1 LHKMIGVSGFKFPMN
16 GRRLLLRGSVGFTL
30 GAILGITLFSIVGLP
45 RILEPWSGSTSH
57 KTLLTF
63 SSYEDLRDFLNR
75 SANVTVFYYE
85 GVRGTAVPLVTFA
98 ATGAELATKTSPPEY
113 SRTNVQ
119 VEGVDEAD
127 FLKCDGEYI
136 YLATDKGL
144 IIVRAYPPENA
155 KVLSRIIFNGTV
167 VGLFINGD
175 SLVVFE
181 TEYGPLICRSENVSP
196 AKNESLGVI
205 ICPIIQE
212 PKTHVWIYNVEEREK
227 PILIREI
234 SVNGSYFT
242 SRMIGNYVYLIVSQ
256 PANIVN
262 GEVFLPVI
270 EYGDH
275 SEKVDAS
282 RIYYSNVSD
291 YYYSFT
297 TVLAVDVTNVK
308 APKSEVFLVGATSA
322 VYVSAD
328 NIYVTTPK
336 MLVLNEESS
345 SVSEKTEIHRIRIAD
360 GEIKYE
366 VSGVVPGRV
375 LNQFS
380 MDEYN
385 GYFRIATTTGQLGWG
400 PGEATSKNHVY
411 VLNMDLN
418 VTGRIEDIAPGE
430 SIYSARFMGERC
442 YLVTFK
448 KVDPFFVID
457 LSDPANPKILGKLKI
472 TGYSDYLHP
481 YDENHIIGIGKE
493 AVEAEE
499 GDFAWYQGVK
509 ISLFDVSDVENP
521 VEITPPF
528 VIGDRGTDS
537 PILWDHKAL
546 LFDKERNLLAI
557 PVLVAEINEKQ
568 YPGGVPPNAY
578 GDYVWQGVY
587 VFNVSAD
594 VLTLRGRITHLK
606 DAGDLLK
613 SGYYFDSSYEVKRSI
628 YIDDMLYTV
637 SDRKVKINNL
647 ANLEEIGEV
656 ELP

>member
-1 LHKMIGVSGFKFPMN
+1 LNKWFGANGFKFPMS
-16 GRRLLLRGSVGFTL
+16 GRRLLLRGSVGFML
-30 GAILGITLFSIVGLP
+30 GIVLGITLFSIVGLP
-45 RILEPWSGSTSH
+45 KILEPWSNLASRR
-57 KTLLTF
+57 TLLTF
-63 SSYEDLRDFLNR
+63 SSYEDLKDFLKR

-85 GVRGTAVPLVTFA
+85 GVRGTPVPLVTFA
-98 ATGAELATKTSPPEY
+98 ATGAELAKTVSPLEY

-127 FLKCDGEYI
+127 IIKCDGEYI
-136 YLATDKGL
+136 YLASEKGL
-144 IIVRAYPPENA
+144 IIVKAYPPENA
-155 KVLSRIIFNGTV
+155 TVLSRIGFDGTIL
-167 VGLFINGD
+167 GLFINGD
-175 SLVVFE
+175 RLVVFE
-181 TEYGPLICRSENVSP
+181 TEYGPLICRSENASP
-196 AKNESLGVI
+196 PKNGSLDII
-205 ICPIIQE
+205 ICPIFQE
-212 PKTHVWIYNVEEREK
+212 PETHVWIYNVEDREK
-227 PILIREI
+227 PFVMREI

-242 SRMIGNYVYLIVSQ
+242 SRMIGNYVYVLVSQ
-256 PANIVN
+256 PANLVT
-262 GEVFLPVI
+262 GEVFLPTI
-270 EYGDH
+270 RYDNH

-297 TVLAVDVTNVK
+297 TVLAVDVMSAE

-322 VYVSAD
+322 TYVSRD
-328 NIYVTTPK
+328 NIYVATPK
-336 MLVLNEESS
+336 MPIVNEES
-345 SVSEKTEIHRIRIAD
+345 SVSEKTEIHRIRIAE
-360 GEIKYE
+360 GQIEYE
-366 VSGVVPGRV
+366 TSGVVPGRV

-385 GYFRIATTTGQLGWG
+385 GYFRIATTTGQLWWS
-400 PGEATSKNHVY
+400 PEQATSKNHVY

-418 VTGRIEDIAPGE
+418 VTGKIEDIAPGE

-521 VEITPPF
+521 VEIGKYE
-528 VIGDRGTDS
+528 IGDRGTDS

-568 YPGGVPPNAY
+568 YPGGVPPNTY

-594 VLTLRGRITHLK
+594 ALTLRGRIAH
-606 DAGDLLK
+606 AEVSPDLLK
-613 SGYYFDSSYEVKRSI
+613 SGYYFDSSYEVKRSL
-628 YIDDMLYTV
+628 YIDDVLYTV
-637 SDRKVKINNL
+637 SDKKVKMNNL
-647 ANLEEIGEV
+647 ENLEVIGEI